1 MAIIAHLLS
10 LEVLGDDL
18 CQAAQC
24 LLPGVSRQHWPKTL
38 QLDPFRQQLARG
50 GMLAGPSMN
59 TTLLLD

>member
-18 CQAAQC
+18 CQAAQR

-38 QLDPFRQQLARG
+38 QLDPFHQQLAR